1 MKLLVD
7 ENIPLPIVTRLR
19 SEGYEVEYV
28 QRQVN
33 DRIILEDAYWQNALL
48 ITLDKDFERLVL
60 DEHRPTAGV
69 LRIRIRSS
77 IPIAD
82 RAQILVNVLRHRS
95 KELWGTF
102 TTLTETIVDIRR
114 PIL

>member
-7 ENIPLPIVTRLR
+7 ENIPLPIVTCLR

-28 QRQVN
+28 QHRVE
-33 DRIILEDAYWQNALL
+33 DRIILETAYQQNALL

-60 DEHRPTAGV
+60 DDHRPTAGV
-69 LRIRIRSS
+69 LHIRIRTS

-82 RAQILVNVLRHRS
+82 RTKILVNVLRHRS
-95 KELWGTF
+95 KELQEAF
-102 TTLTETIVDIRR
+102 TTLTET
-114 PIL
+114 